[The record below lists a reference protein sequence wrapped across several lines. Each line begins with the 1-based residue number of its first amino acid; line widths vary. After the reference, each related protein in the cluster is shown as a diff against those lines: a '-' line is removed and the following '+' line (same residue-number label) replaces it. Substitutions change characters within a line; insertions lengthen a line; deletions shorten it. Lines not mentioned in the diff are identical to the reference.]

1 MVLRKFVNILLLAAL
16 SINIFYFW
24 RSGLPQPSHFIM
36 VFAILFYLLF
46 NSFLV
51 FESYW
56 IWGVSFVYYTII
68 VNLIVFAKHTDIST
82 LLASFYYLFNFIVFI
97 FIINFSRKMGKSFFK
112 VLFWIYLV
120 QIMMITFLSLF
131 SVGRYFSTNR
141 YMGFFNDPNQMGNW
155 VLWACII
162 VIVTGKVVYK
172 KWWLQGIIALV
183 LTTITI
189 IFTASRSATVG
200 LITLWFTFVFI
211 GIVNYFHNSK
221 KKLKLSIKQLLFLTL
236 VICILT
242 ITLLSSFINSKENA
256 FFDAII
262 MQAKYTVN
270 RFNEKGLDDT
280 FAGRGYDRICKYPEY
295 LLFGAGEGA
304 HYRFAEKSLFLG
316 EIHSSWAG
324 VLFYYGIIG
333 SLLFYIFL
341 FKIARKISWFSLLLL
356 SPISYGFATYNIRNW
371 NFWIGLAL
379 LYVCSQIL
387 MKEEA
392 V

>member
-1 MVLRKFVNILLLAAL
+1 
-16 SINIFYFW
+16 
-24 RSGLPQPSHFIM
+24 M

-97 FIINFSRKMGKSFFK
+97 FIINFSRKMGKSFK

-172 KWWLQGIIALV
+172 NG
-183 LTTITI
+183 
-189 IFTASRSATVG
+189 
-200 LITLWFTFVFI
+200 
-211 GIVNYFHNSK
+211 
-221 KKLKLSIKQLLFLTL
+221 
-236 VICILT
+236 
-242 ITLLSSFINSKENA
+242 
-256 FFDAII
+256 
-262 MQAKYTVN
+262 
-270 RFNEKGLDDT
+270 
-280 FAGRGYDRICKYPEY
+280 GYK
-295 LLFGAGEGA
+295 
-304 HYRFAEKSLFLG
+304 
-316 EIHSSWAG
+316 
-324 VLFYYGIIG
+324 
-333 SLLFYIFL
+333 
-341 FKIARKISWFSLLLL
+341 
-356 SPISYGFATYNIRNW
+356 
-371 NFWIGLAL
+371 AL
-379 LYVCSQIL
+379 LH
-387 MKEEA
+387 
-392 V
+392 